1 MKRLAVFM
9 PLAVLLAGCTIIPP
23 GPAPGVPY
31 RLAPQDL
38 FWQRLQALCGH
49 AFPGRVTT
57 TEPGDRQLA
66 AARLVLHVA
75 RCTPEEVRMA
85 FHASQD
91 ASRVWV
97 VARTAGGF
105 SLTHIERD
113 ENGRELV
120 PSHYGGET
128 LAPGTALR
136 QEFPADARTRALFRR
151 EGISEA
157 ATNVWSITIL
167 PGRLFGYAIDRP
179 GRQLHIEF
187 DLARPIRP
195 PGPAWGE
202 R

>member
-1 MKRLAVFM
+1 MLAMKRLALFA
-9 PLAVLLAGCTIIPP
+9 PLALLLAGCTIIPR
-23 GPAPGVPY
+23 GQE
-31 RLAPQDL
+31 PQAL
-38 FWQRLQALCGH
+38 FWARLQALCGQ

-57 TEPGDRQLA
+57 TEAGDSQLA
-66 AARLVLHVA
+66 GARLVLHVA
-75 RCTPEEVRMA
+75 SCAPDEVRIA

-97 VARTAGGF
+97 VARTAAGF

-120 PSHYGGET
+120 RSHYGGAT
-128 LAPGTALR
+128 LAPGSALR

-151 EGISEA
+151 EDVAEA
-157 ATNVWSITIL
+157 AANIWSITIL

-179 GRQLHIEF
+179 GRHLHIAF
-187 DLARPIRP
+187 DLSRPIRP